1 MGGPEGIHVD
11 VSALTAYAKQLGF
24 YESEADKFS
33 GLVDQADVT
42 NEAWGVMGAKAKQ
55 SYTDRLAELRSLMAD
70 MKQGVESLTAKIS
83 ETATI
88 YAGKEE
94 DAVIR
99 FGQHEAM
106 IDGPLGDTP

>member
-1 MGGPEGIHVD
+1 MSDPEGIHVD
-11 VSALTAYAKQLGF
+11 VPALTAYARQLGF
-24 YESEADKFS
+24 YETEADKFV

-55 SYTDRLAELRSLMAD
+55 SYTDRLAELRSLVAD
-70 MKQGVESLTAKIS
+70 MKQGVESLTAKIT

-88 YAGKEE
+88 YAGNEE

-99 FGQHEAM
+99 FGHYEAI
-106 IDGPLGDTP
+106 IDGPLGETP